1 MKGLT
6 IGLLAIVGGA
16 AMAVVVLAIV
26 VSSVIEPI
34 AVEPGEDE

>member
-6 IGLLAIVGGA
+6 ITVLAVIGGA
-16 AMAVVVLAIV
+16 AMTVAVLAIV
-26 VSSVIEPI
+26 LSSAIEPI